1 MHPII
6 VSEGDPAVSR
16 DSSPRVMGFIPLCQ
30 GILRKKNEN
39 FHYVHTKVKIRKNYI
54 VGEIFKI
61 PYSGRK
67 LPVTRRDLSCQDVS
81 LRVTGKAVQ
90 PLT

>member
-1 MHPII
+1 MHPFI
-6 VSEGDPAVSR
+6 VREGDPAVSR

-30 GILRKKNEN
+30 GISEFFEN
-39 FHYVHTKVKIRKNYI
+39 FCDVDTKVKNSNNYI

-61 PYSGRK
+61 PYSGGK
-67 LPVTRRDLSCQDVS
+67 LPLTLRDLSCQDVS